1 MTSALDAH
9 RCGDQNKAL
18 VAHALVH
25 GNGVGRPRLKP
36 RYSLNSTSEHRGVF
50 LTYNPACNAFHG
62 TSCMARMGRITHAL
76 MHGRTIPVMRHK
88 LARRAATKIH
98 LIIYLPSN
106 HITTRLHKQ
115 ETTLRLMCISVW
127 SVDRL

>member
-88 LARRAATKIH
+88 LARV
-98 LIIYLPSN
+98 
-106 HITTRLHKQ
+106 HKQ
-115 ETTLRLMCISVW
+115 ETTLRLLCLSMWTGSDPNC
-127 SVDRL
+127 R